1 MSADHTYQ
9 TTTLAAYPSWATT
22 TSTATAPVFAYPGGK
37 TRLSRTFVP
46 YFPQTGG
53 TFCDVFAGR
62 GNVFFAAAS
71 TLQYGSWWIND
82 IRTIPWFTNMLM
94 CGDSVEVVERTRA
107 NYERL
112 SAAPESVEAIL
123 NEPRMTYSGGGWAAG
138 FGSDVNIVSRDTYG
152 KRLIAGQRLLTQCG
166 ARFTDW
172 DWKRV
177 VEQLDEDDFAYLDPP
192 YLNASVRPYSA
203 TDLNHRE
210 MVDMLACAKFS
221 WALSEYP
228 DPLYIEAFGHPIW
241 QQEQSCAMSVNR
253 RTDRRMECLW
263 VRASGDRTSGGLTLT
278 M

>member
-9 TTTLAAYPSWATT
+9 TTSLAAYPSWATT

-37 TRLSRTFVP
+37 ARLSRTFVP
-46 YFPQTGG
+46 YFLQTGG
-53 TFCDVFAGR
+53 TFCDVFSGR

-94 CGDSVEVVERTRA
+94 CGDTVEVVERTRA

-112 SAAPESVEAIL
+112 SAAPESTEAIL

-138 FGSDVNIVSRDTYG
+138 FGSDVNIVGRDTYR
-152 KRLIAGQRLLTQCG
+152 KRLIAGQRLPAERG

-172 DWKRV
+172 DYKRV
-177 VEQLDEDDFAYLDPP
+177 LQELGPHDFAYLDPP
-192 YLNASVRPYSA
+192 YRNAHVRPYSA

-210 MVDMLACAKFS
+210 MVDILAGGQPGCG
-221 WALSEYP
+221 LSEYP
-228 DPLYIEAFGHPIW
+228 DPLYI
-241 QQEQSCAMSVNR
+241 
-253 RTDRRMECLW
+253 
-263 VRASGDRTSGGLTLT
+263 
-278 M
+278 